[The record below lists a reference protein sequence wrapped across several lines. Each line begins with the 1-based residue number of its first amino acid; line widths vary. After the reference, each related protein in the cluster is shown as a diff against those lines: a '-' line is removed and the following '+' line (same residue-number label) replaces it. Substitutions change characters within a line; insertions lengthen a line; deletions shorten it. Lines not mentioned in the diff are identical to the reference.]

1 MDLER
6 FSSGLAN
13 LIGKPSSLRPFVC
26 EGSPLKCR
34 IFIVGHNPATPSD
47 RDLWS
52 DWGPHGFDKA
62 KWMRAYLEERANR
75 PLKPGKTFRPKVS
88 PSRRVID
95 QVIAAAGVP
104 ILETN
109 IFAGPSPDMQSLRK
123 RDIAPFLYLVETL
136 KPAFLV
142 THGKAAEEAV
152 IQLSFAGEVISVPH
166 FSRGWS
172 GEKAAELGRRLREK
186 I

>member
-6 FSSGLAN
+6 FALGLAN

-104 ILETN
+104 ILEPN

-123 RDIAPFLYLVETL
+123 RDIAPFL
-136 KPAFLV
+136 
-142 THGKAAEEAV
+142 
-152 IQLSFAGEVISVPH
+152 
-166 FSRGWS
+166 
-172 GEKAAELGRRLREK
+172 
-186 I
+186 

>member
-1 MDLER
+1 M
-6 FSSGLAN
+6 
-13 LIGKPSSLRPFVC
+13 
-26 EGSPLKCR
+26 KCR